1 MLVGDLMN
9 TKQREVCES
18 QGLDPNRI
26 PSHVAIIMDGNG
38 RWAEERGESR
48 VFGHMHGVDAVRS
61 SVEAAMELGVRHLTL
76 YAFSTENWLRP
87 TQEVNFLMSLFQ
99 ESIKK
104 ESSALIKHNV
114 RFKLIGDRKPFPKK
128 LVDKIKELEKL
139 TEKNTGLTLSVAI
152 NYGGRWDIVN
162 AVNKHQ
168 KETLSKK
175 PLTQKN
181 LIQNLSLNYAPDP
194 DLLIRTGGEKRISNF
209 LIWQFSYSEL
219 YFTET
224 LWPDFNE
231 RALMTAL
238 FEFQKRERRYGKT
251 SEQL

>member
-1 MLVGDLMN
+1 MFNFFRPLRAKEELLE
-9 TKQREVCES
+9 K
-18 QGLDPNRI
+18 PKHI
-26 PSHVAIIMDGNG
+26 AIIMDGNG
-38 RWAEERGESR
+38 RWAKKRLMPRISGHKKGLES
-48 VFGHMHGVDAVRS
+48 VRT
-61 SVEAAMELGVRHLTL
+61 VITQCQKLNIPFLTL
-76 YAFSTENWLRP
+76 FAFSTENWLRP

-128 LVDKIKELEKL
+128 LVDKIKELEKV
-139 TEKNTGLTLSVAI
+139 TEKNTGLTLSVAV

-168 KETLSKK
+168 KEALSKK

-238 FEFQKRERRYGKT
+238 FEFQKRERRFGKT

>member
-1 MLVGDLMN
+1 MFNFFRPLRAKEALLE
-9 TKQREVCES
+9 K
-18 QGLDPNRI
+18 PKHI
-26 PSHVAIIMDGNG
+26 AIIMDGNG
-38 RWAEERGESR
+38 RWAKKRLMPRISGHKKGLES
-48 VFGHMHGVDAVRS
+48 VRT
-61 SVEAAMELGVRHLTL
+61 VITQCQKLNIPFLTL
-76 YAFSTENWLRP
+76 FAFSTENWLRP

-104 ESSALIKHNV
+104 ESSSLIKHNV

>member
-1 MLVGDLMN
+1 MFNFFRPLQAKEALLE
-9 TKQREVCES
+9 K
-18 QGLDPNRI
+18 PKHI
-26 PSHVAIIMDGNG
+26 AIVMDGNG
-38 RWAEERGESR
+38 RWAKKRLMPRISGHKRGLES
-48 VFGHMHGVDAVRS
+48 VRT
-61 SVEAAMELGVRHLTL
+61 VITQCQKLNIPFLTL
-76 YAFSTENWLRP
+76 FAFSTENWLRP
-87 TQEVNFLMSLFQ
+87 SQEVNFLMSLFQ

-104 ESSALIKHNV
+104 ESSALIKHNI

-128 LVDKIKELEKL
+128 LIDKIKELERL
-139 TEKNTGLTLSVAI
+139 TEKNTGLTLSVAV

-162 AVNKHQ
+162 AINMYQ
-168 KETLSKK
+168 KETHFKK
-175 PLTQKN
+175 QLTQKS

-209 LIWQFSYSEL
+209 LIWQFSYTEL

>member
-1 MLVGDLMN
+1 MFNFFRPLRAKEALLE
-9 TKQREVCES
+9 K
-18 QGLDPNRI
+18 PKHI
-26 PSHVAIIMDGNG
+26 AIIMDGNG
-38 RWAEERGESR
+38 RWAKKRLMPRISGHKKGLES
-48 VFGHMHGVDAVRS
+48 VRT
-61 SVEAAMELGVRHLTL
+61 VITQCQKLNIPFLTL
-76 YAFSTENWLRP
+76 FAFSTENWLRP

-128 LVDKIKELEKL
+128 LVDKIKELEKV
-139 TEKNTGLTLSVAI
+139 TEKNTGLTLSVAV

-168 KETLSKK
+168 KEALSKK

-238 FEFQKRERRYGKT
+238 FEFQKRERRFGKT

>member
-1 MLVGDLMN
+1 MFNFFRPLRAKEALLE
-9 TKQREVCES
+9 K
-18 QGLDPNRI
+18 PKHI
-26 PSHVAIIMDGNG
+26 AIIMDGNG
-38 RWAEERGESR
+38 RWAKKRLMPRISGHKKGLES
-48 VFGHMHGVDAVRS
+48 VRT
-61 SVEAAMELGVRHLTL
+61 VITQCQKLNIPFLTL
-76 YAFSTENWLRP
+76 FAFSTENWLRP

-175 PLTQKN
+175 SLTQKN

>member
-1 MLVGDLMN
+1 MFNLFSPLRA
-9 TKQREVCES
+9 KEALLEK
-18 QGLDPNRI
+18 PKHI
-26 PSHVAIIMDGNG
+26 AIIMDGNG
-38 RWAEERGESR
+38 RWAKKRLMPRISGHKKGLES
-48 VFGHMHGVDAVRS
+48 VRT
-61 SVEAAMELGVRHLTL
+61 VITQCQKLNIPFLTL
-76 YAFSTENWLRP
+76 FAFSTENWLRP

-162 AVNKHQ
+162 AVNKYQ

-231 RALMTAL
+231 RALMNAL

>member
-1 MLVGDLMN
+1 VFNFFRPLRAKEALLE
-9 TKQREVCES
+9 K
-18 QGLDPNRI
+18 PKHI
-26 PSHVAIIMDGNG
+26 AIIMDGNG
-38 RWAEERGESR
+38 RWAKKRLMPRISGHKKGLES
-48 VFGHMHGVDAVRS
+48 VRT
-61 SVEAAMELGVRHLTL
+61 VITQCQKLNIPFLTL
-76 YAFSTENWLRP
+76 FAFSTENWLRP

-168 KETLSKK
+168 KETFSKK

>member
-1 MLVGDLMN
+1 VFNFFRPLRAKEALLE
-9 TKQREVCES
+9 K
-18 QGLDPNRI
+18 PKHI
-26 PSHVAIIMDGNG
+26 AIIMDGNG
-38 RWAEERGESR
+38 RWAKKRLMPRISGHKKGLES
-48 VFGHMHGVDAVRS
+48 VRT
-61 SVEAAMELGVRHLTL
+61 VITQCQKLNIPFLTL
-76 YAFSTENWLRP
+76 FAFSTENWLRP

-168 KETLSKK
+168 KEMLSKK

>member
-1 MLVGDLMN
+1 MFNFFRSLQAQDQLIE
-9 TKQREVCES
+9 KPQH
-18 QGLDPNRI
+18 I
-26 PSHVAIIMDGNG
+26 AIIMDGNG
-38 RWAEERGESR
+38 RWAKKRLMPRISGHRRGLES
-48 VFGHMHGVDAVRS
+48 VKTVITQCQKLNIPF
-61 SVEAAMELGVRHLTL
+61 LTL
-76 YAFSTENWLRP
+76 FAFSTENWLRP
-87 TQEVNFLMSLFQ
+87 TQEVDFLMSLFQ
-99 ESIKK
+99 DSIKK
-104 ESSALIKHNV
+104 ESSSLIKNNI

-128 LVDKIKELEKL
+128 LIDKIKDLENL
-139 TEKNTGLTLSVAI
+139 TEKNTGLTLSIAI

>member
-1 MLVGDLMN
+1 MFNFFRPLQA
-9 TKQREVCES
+9 KEVLLEK
-18 QGLDPNRI
+18 PKHI
-26 PSHVAIIMDGNG
+26 AIVMDGNG
-38 RWAEERGESR
+38 RWAKKRLMPRISGHKRGLES
-48 VFGHMHGVDAVRS
+48 VRT
-61 SVEAAMELGVRHLTL
+61 VITQCQKLNIPFLTL
-76 YAFSTENWLRP
+76 FAFSTENWLRP
-87 TQEVNFLMSLFQ
+87 SQEVNFLMSLFQ

-104 ESSALIKHNV
+104 ESSALIKHNI

-128 LVDKIKELEKL
+128 LIDKIKELERL
-139 TEKNTGLTLSVAI
+139 TEKNTGLTLSVAV

-162 AVNKHQ
+162 AINMYQ
-168 KETLSKK
+168 KETHFKK
-175 PLTQKN
+175 LLTQKS

-209 LIWQFSYSEL
+209 LIWQFSYTEL

-231 RALMTAL
+231 RAIMTAL
-238 FEFQKRERRYGKT
+238 LEFQKRERRYGKT

>member
-1 MLVGDLMN
+1 MFNFFRPLRAKEALLE
-9 TKQREVCES
+9 K
-18 QGLDPNRI
+18 PKHI
-26 PSHVAIIMDGNG
+26 AIIMDGNG
-38 RWAEERGESR
+38 RWAKKRLMPRISGHKKGLES
-48 VFGHMHGVDAVRS
+48 VRT
-61 SVEAAMELGVRHLTL
+61 VITQCQKLNIPFLTL
-76 YAFSTENWLRP
+76 FAFSTENWLRP

-168 KETLSKK
+168 KETLFKK

>member
-1 MLVGDLMN
+1 MFNFFRPLRAKEALLE
-9 TKQREVCES
+9 K
-18 QGLDPNRI
+18 PKHI
-26 PSHVAIIMDGNG
+26 AIIMDGNG
-38 RWAEERGESR
+38 RWAKKRLMPRISGHKKGLES
-48 VFGHMHGVDAVRS
+48 VRT
-61 SVEAAMELGVRHLTL
+61 VITQCQKLNIPFLTL
-76 YAFSTENWLRP
+76 FAFSTENWLRP

-128 LVDKIKELEKL
+128 LVDKIKELENL

>member
-1 MLVGDLMN
+1 MFNFFRPLRAKEALLE
-9 TKQREVCES
+9 K
-18 QGLDPNRI
+18 PKHI
-26 PSHVAIIMDGNG
+26 AIIMDGNG
-38 RWAEERGESR
+38 RWAKKRLMPRISGHKKGLES
-48 VFGHMHGVDAVRS
+48 VRT
-61 SVEAAMELGVRHLTL
+61 VITQCQKLNIPFLTL
-76 YAFSTENWLRP
+76 FAFSTENWLRP

-114 RFKLIGDRKPFPKK
+114 RFKLIGDRKQFPKK

>member
-1 MLVGDLMN
+1 VFNFFRPLRA
-9 TKQREVCES
+9 KEVLLEK
-18 QGLDPNRI
+18 PKHI
-26 PSHVAIIMDGNG
+26 AIIMDGNG
-38 RWAEERGESR
+38 RWAKKRLMPRISGHKKGLES
-48 VFGHMHGVDAVRS
+48 VRT
-61 SVEAAMELGVRHLTL
+61 VITQCQKLNIPFLTL
-76 YAFSTENWLRP
+76 FAFSTENWLRP

>member
-1 MLVGDLMN
+1 MFNFFRPLRAKEALLE
-9 TKQREVCES
+9 K
-18 QGLDPNRI
+18 PKHI
-26 PSHVAIIMDGNG
+26 AIIMDGNG
-38 RWAEERGESR
+38 RWAKKRLMPRISGHKKGLES
-48 VFGHMHGVDAVRS
+48 VRT
-61 SVEAAMELGVRHLTL
+61 VITQCQKLNIPFLTL
-76 YAFSTENWLRP
+76 FAFSTENWLRP

-162 AVNKHQ
+162 AVNKYQ

-175 PLTQKN
+175 PVTQKN